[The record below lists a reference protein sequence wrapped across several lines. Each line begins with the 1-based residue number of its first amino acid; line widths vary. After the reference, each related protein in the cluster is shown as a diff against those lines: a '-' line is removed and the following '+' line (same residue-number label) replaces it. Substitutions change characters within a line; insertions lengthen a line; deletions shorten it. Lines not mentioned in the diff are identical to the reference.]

1 MTYADVQ
8 GWLKIAVTIF
18 GGIICLIGAMDA
30 FSGYSNQS
38 SGKQSE
44 GFMKLG
50 GGAAIILIG
59 SAIVDKLFVG
69 L

>member
-8 GWLKIAVTIF
+8 GFLKTAVTIF

-44 GFMKLG
+44 GFVKLA
-50 GGAAIILIG
+50 GGAAIIIIG
-59 SAIVDKLFVG
+59 TAIVDKMFVG